1 MHQCAR
7 RSAHGSLCTSHTR
20 ERSTLQRDL
29 AAAWLRREAV
39 ERRLPAFGEATKS
52 VSEVDYEEPDGTWD
66 KRPGTH
72 ANSGFMRKVLISV
85 LHLTSGSR
93 LTPSRAAG
101 LCVWIPTQHRG
112 GDPPRAR
119 ETENSCFY
127 TTERVLSPSL
137 TLSHINNRN
146 HTHESVARSESQF
159 AQSVAGIFSFNYY
172 TISSYM
178 IRQN

>member
-1 MHQCAR
+1 M
-7 RSAHGSLCTSHTR
+7 
-20 ERSTLQRDL
+20 
-29 AAAWLRREAV
+29 

-85 LHLTSGSR
+85 YFISHLDHDSLPR
-93 LTPSRAAG
+93 ERRASVCG
-101 LCVWIPTQHRG
+101 FPHSTGV
-112 GDPPRAR
+112 DPPRAR

-159 AQSVAGIFSFNYY
+159 AQSVAGDFFV
-172 TISSYM
+172 
-178 IRQN
+178 